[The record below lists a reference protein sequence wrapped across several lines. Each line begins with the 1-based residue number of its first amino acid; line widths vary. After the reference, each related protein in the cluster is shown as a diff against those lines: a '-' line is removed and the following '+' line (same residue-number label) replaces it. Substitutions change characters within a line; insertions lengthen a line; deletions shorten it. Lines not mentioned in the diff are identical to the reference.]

1 MATTSNPTMVVGLLL
16 GGALLLL
23 YGLRLLSEAMQRAT
37 GPRLQKAT
45 MALAQRPFM
54 AFGVGVVA
62 TALTQSSSATSSLLV
77 ELVNAELVP
86 LTTAFVMILG
96 TNVGSTL
103 VVQLLA
109 FHVTDYAIP
118 IAGAGAALGLLTQH
132 KPQRDLGQAAFGFG
146 VILLGLA
153 ALQVGSAPIAA
164 SPITAEVL
172 HSLMG
177 APLVLALLGLLLA
190 LAFASSAAAIG
201 LVLVLTASGALSVF
215 AALALL
221 FGANIG
227 STLTALLTAISRLSV
242 TGRRLALLHTGTKSL
257 GAAIALALLPLLT
270 SLLARLGLEPVWQVA
285 LTHLIFNLA
294 LAAVF
299 VPLAAPVIRLVT
311 LLLPEQENHYE
322 QQLGPRYLDPEAL
335 ASPAVA
341 LGQATREVLRMA
353 DIVTEMLRLS
363 MLAFEKPDARVPERI
378 NELDDQLDQLNAAI
392 KRYLTQLD
400 ESRLTRE
407 QVQRELALLYII
419 TDLEA
424 IGDIIDRQ
432 MMRLARRK
440 QCRQVAFSEEGWQD
454 LLNYHDEVTEALEQA
469 LAALASQDTLLAND
483 FFVRKAELSKMKRQ
497 LHLRHV
503 RRLQSGLSPSW
514 ESSAIHLDLLNA
526 LSRVLSHASNIA
538 HAVRGDL

>member
-1 MATTSNPTMVVGLLL
+1 M
-16 GGALLLL
+16 
-23 YGLRLLSEAMQRAT
+23 
-37 GPRLQKAT
+37 
-45 MALAQRPFM
+45 
-54 AFGVGVVA
+54 
-62 TALTQSSSATSSLLV
+62 
-77 ELVNAELVP
+77 
-86 LTTAFVMILG
+86 
-96 TNVGSTL
+96 
-103 VVQLLA
+103 
-109 FHVTDYAIP
+109 
-118 IAGAGAALGLLTQH
+118 
-132 KPQRDLGQAAFGFG
+132 
-146 VILLGLA
+146 
-153 ALQVGSAPIAA
+153 
-164 SPITAEVL
+164 
-172 HSLMG
+172 
-177 APLVLALLGLLLA
+177 
-190 LAFASSAAAIG
+190 
-201 LVLVLTASGALSVF
+201 LVLTASGALSVF

-227 STLTALLTAISRLSV
+227 STLTALLTAISRPSV

-257 GAAIALALLPLLT
+257 GAAIALALLQPLT
-270 SLLARLGLEPVWQVA
+270 SLLAQLGLEPAWQVA
-285 LTHLIFNLA
+285 LTHLVFNLA
-294 LAAVF
+294 LATVF
-299 VPLAAPVIRLVT
+299 VPLAAPVTRLVT
-311 LLLPEQENHYE
+311 ALLPEEENHYE
-322 QQLGPRYLDPEAL
+322 QPPGPRYLDPEAL

-363 MLAFEKPDARVPERI
+363 MLAFEKSDARVPERI
-378 NELDDQLDQLNAAI
+378 NELDDQLDHLNAAI

-440 QCRQVAFSEEGWQD
+440 QRRQVAFSEEGWQD

-469 LAALASQDTLLAND
+469 LAALAAQDTSLANE

>member
-23 YGLRLLSEAMQRAT
+23 YGLRLLSEAMQRAA

-54 AFGVGVVA
+54 AFGVGVVV

-132 KPQRDLGQAAFGFG
+132 KPQRNLGQAAFGFG

-164 SPITAEVL
+164 SPVTAEVL
-172 HSLMG
+172 RALMG

-227 STLTALLTAISRLSV
+227 STLTALLTAISRPSI

-285 LTHLIFNLA
+285 LTHLTFNLA

-299 VPLAAPVIRLVT
+299 VPLAAPVTHLVT
-311 LLLPEQENHYE
+311 LLLPEQENQYE
-322 QQLGPRYLDPEAL
+322 QPLGPRYLDPEAL

-378 NELDDQLDQLNAAI
+378 NELDDELDQLNAAI

-440 QCRQVAFSEEGWQD
+440 QRRQVAFSEEGWQD
-454 LLNYHDEVTEALEQA
+454 LLNFHDEVTEALEQA
-469 LAALASQDTLLAND
+469 LAALASQDTSLAND

>member
-1 MATTSNPTMVVGLLL
+1 MAATSNPTMVVGLLL

-23 YGLRLLSEAMQRAT
+23 YGLRLLSEAMQRAA

-54 AFGVGVVA
+54 AFGVGLLV

-77 ELVNAELVP
+77 ELVNAELIP

-109 FHVTDYAIP
+109 FHIADYAIP

-153 ALQVGSAPIAA
+153 ALQAGSGPIAA

-172 HSLMG
+172 RALTG

-227 STLTALLTAISRLSV
+227 STLTALLTALSRQSV

-257 GAAIALALLPLLT
+257 GAVIALALLQPL
-270 SLLARLGLEPVWQVA
+270 SGLLAQLGLEPSWQVA

-294 LAAVF
+294 LATVF
-299 VPLAAPVIRLVT
+299 VPLAAPVTRLVT

-378 NELDDQLDQLNAAI
+378 HELDDQLDQLNAAI

-440 QCRQVAFSEEGWQD
+440 QRRQVAFSEEGWQD

-469 LAALASQDTLLAND
+469 LAALASQDTSLAND

>member
-23 YGLRLLSEAMQRAT
+23 YGLRLLSEAMQRAA

-54 AFGVGVVA
+54 AFGVGVVV

-132 KPQRDLGQAAFGFG
+132 RPQRDLGQAAFGFG

-172 HSLMG
+172 RALMG

-227 STLTALLTAISRLSV
+227 STLTALLTAISRPSV

-270 SLLARLGLEPVWQVA
+270 SLLARLGLEPAWQVA

-299 VPLAAPVIRLVT
+299 VPLAAPVTRLVT

-378 NELDDQLDQLNAAI
+378 NELDDQLDRLNAAI

-440 QCRQVAFSEEGWQD
+440 QRRQVAFSEEGWQD

-469 LAALASQDTLLAND
+469 LAALASQDTSLAND

>member
-23 YGLRLLSEAMQRAT
+23 YGLRLLSEAMQRAA

-172 HSLMG
+172 RSLMG

-227 STLTALLTAISRLSV
+227 STLTALLTAISRPSV

-299 VPLAAPVIRLVT
+299 VPLAAPVTRLVT

-440 QCRQVAFSEEGWQD
+440 QRRQVAFSEEGWQD

-469 LAALASQDTLLAND
+469 LAALASQDTSLAND

-503 RRLQSGLSPSW
+503 RRLQSGLSP
-514 ESSAIHLDLLNA
+514 
-526 LSRVLSHASNIA
+526 
-538 HAVRGDL
+538 

>member
-1 MATTSNPTMVVGLLL
+1 MATASNPTMVVGLLL

-23 YGLRLLSEAMQRAT
+23 YGLRLLSEAMQRAA

-54 AFGVGVVA
+54 AFGVGLLV

-109 FHVTDYAIP
+109 FHIADYAIP

-153 ALQVGSAPIAA
+153 ALQAGSGPIAA

-172 HSLMG
+172 RALTG

-227 STLTALLTAISRLSV
+227 STLTALLTALSRQSV

-257 GAAIALALLPLLT
+257 GAAVALALLQPLT
-270 SLLARLGLEPVWQVA
+270 SLLAQLGLEPAWQVA

-294 LAAVF
+294 LASVF
-299 VPLAAPVIRLVT
+299 VPLAAPVTRLVT
-311 LLLPEQENHYE
+311 LLLPEQENQYE

-378 NELDDQLDQLNAAI
+378 HELDDQLDQLNAAI

-424 IGDIIDRQ
+424 IGDIID
-432 MMRLARRK
+432 
-440 QCRQVAFSEEGWQD
+440 
-454 LLNYHDEVTEALEQA
+454 
-469 LAALASQDTLLAND
+469 
-483 FFVRKAELSKMKRQ
+483 
-497 LHLRHV
+497 
-503 RRLQSGLSPSW
+503 
-514 ESSAIHLDLLNA
+514 
-526 LSRVLSHASNIA
+526 
-538 HAVRGDL
+538 

>member
-23 YGLRLLSEAMQRAT
+23 YGLRLLSEAMQRAA

-54 AFGVGVVA
+54 AFGVGLLA

-86 LTTAFVMILG
+86 LTTAFVMVLG

-109 FHVTDYAIP
+109 FHVADYAIP

-153 ALQVGSAPIAA
+153 ALQAGSAPIAA
-164 SPITAEVL
+164 SPVTAEVL
-172 HSLMG
+172 RALMG

-227 STLTALLTAISRLSV
+227 STLTALLTAISHPSV

-257 GAAIALALLPLLT
+257 GAAIALALLQPLT
-270 SLLARLGLEPVWQVA
+270 SLLAQLGLEPAWQVA
-285 LTHLIFNLA
+285 LTHLVFNLA
-294 LAAVF
+294 LATVF
-299 VPLAAPVIRLVT
+299 VPLAAPVTRLVT
-311 LLLPEQENHYE
+311 ALLPEQENQYE
-322 QQLGPRYLDPEAL
+322 QPLGPRYLDPEAL

-440 QCRQVAFSEEGWQD
+440 QRRQVAFSEEGWQD

-469 LAALASQDTLLAND
+469 LAALASQDTSLANE

-514 ESSAIHLDLLNA
+514 ESSSIHLDLLNA

>member
-23 YGLRLLSEAMQRAT
+23 YGLRLLSEAMQRAA

-172 HSLMG
+172 RSLMG

-227 STLTALLTAISRLSV
+227 STLTALLTAISRPSV

-270 SLLARLGLEPVWQVA
+270 NLLARLGLEPVWQVA

-299 VPLAAPVIRLVT
+299 VPLAAPVTRLVT

-440 QCRQVAFSEEGWQD
+440 QRRQVAFSEEGWQD

-469 LAALASQDTLLAND
+469 LAALASQDTSLAND

>member
-1 MATTSNPTMVVGLLL
+1 MAQTSNPTMVVGLLL

-23 YGLRLLSEAMQRAT
+23 YGLRLLSEAMQRAV

-54 AFGVGVVA
+54 AFGVGVVV

-109 FHVTDYAIP
+109 FHVADYAIP
-118 IAGAGAALGLLTQH
+118 IAGAGAALGLVTQH

-153 ALQVGSAPIAA
+153 ALQAGSAPIAA

-172 HSLMG
+172 RALVG

-201 LVLVLTASGALSVF
+201 LILVLTASGALPVF

-227 STLTALLTAISRLSV
+227 STLTALLTAISRSSV
-242 TGRRLALLHTGTKSL
+242 TGRRLALLHTGSKSL
-257 GAAIALALLPLLT
+257 GAAIALALLQPLT
-270 SLLARLGLEPVWQVA
+270 ALLAQAGLEPAWQVA
-285 LTHLIFNLA
+285 LTHLVFNLV
-294 LAAVF
+294 LATIF
-299 VPLAAPVIRLVT
+299 VPLAAPVTRLVT
-311 LLLPEQENHYE
+311 VLLPEQENHYE
-322 QQLGPRYLDPEAL
+322 QPLGPRYLDPEAL

-378 NELDDQLDQLNAAI
+378 TELDDQLDNLNAAI

-440 QCRQVAFSEEGWQD
+440 QRRQVAFSEEGWQD
-454 LLNYHDEVTEALEQA
+454 LLNYHDEVTEALEEA
-469 LAALASQDTLLAND
+469 LAALASQDTSLAND

>member
-23 YGLRLLSEAMQRAT
+23 YGLRLLSEAMQRAA

-45 MALAQRPFM
+45 MALAQRSFM
-54 AFGVGVVA
+54 AFGVGVIV

-109 FHVTDYAIP
+109 FHVADYAIP

-153 ALQVGSAPIAA
+153 ALQAGSAPIAA
-164 SPITAEVL
+164 SPVTAEVL
-172 HSLMG
+172 RALMG

-227 STLTALLTAISRLSV
+227 STLTALLTAISRPSV

-257 GAAIALALLPLLT
+257 GAAIALALLQPLT
-270 SLLARLGLEPVWQVA
+270 SLLAQLGLEPAWQVA
-285 LTHLIFNLA
+285 LTHLVFNLA
-294 LAAVF
+294 LATVF
-299 VPLAAPVIRLVT
+299 VPLAAPVTRLVT
-311 LLLPEQENHYE
+311 ALLPEEENHYE
-322 QQLGPRYLDPEAL
+322 QPPGPRYLDPEAL

-363 MLAFEKPDARVPERI
+363 MLAFEKSDARVPERI
-378 NELDDQLDQLNAAI
+378 NELDDQLDHLNAAI

-440 QCRQVAFSEEGWQD
+440 QRRQVAFSEEGWQD

-469 LAALASQDTLLAND
+469 LAALAAQDTSLANE